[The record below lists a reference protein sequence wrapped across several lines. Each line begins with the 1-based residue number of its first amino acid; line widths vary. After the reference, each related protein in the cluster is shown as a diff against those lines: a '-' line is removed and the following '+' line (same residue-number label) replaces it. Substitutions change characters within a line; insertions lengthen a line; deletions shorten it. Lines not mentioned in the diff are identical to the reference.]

1 MRRSCKFAGSVAL
14 LFTLTAS
21 LSAITPPVRLK
32 LVTPASYLPQVPVLV
47 RVEALDAQGGR
58 ERSLWDSDVVL
69 TADPASVTLSTNR
82 VHLRNGLGSVLVV
95 FGGSGDFN
103 LTATLGSLQATRTL
117 SDLSGAPVTSVG
129 GTLAGATTWSGVV
142 RVTSDVTIPQGSTLT
157 ILSNTLVLV
166 EGVASGTTANDFF
179 ISGAIESLG
188 TEDKPVTITCATT
201 GLRWGQ
207 IRHDSSA
214 PSLYRHT
221 IITRAG
227 RATGEGHTATA
238 PVIRPTNSRITF
250 DSCSLT
256 DHADA
261 PAGTPGKIGFGN
273 GSDLTFINC
282 LFQRARMG
290 PEVQGTALLCTNT
303 WIMDMRGPD
312 DSDGIYVHDQA
323 AGQQVLFSGCVVA
336 NGDDDGIDTLGSV
349 VTVENCIIR
358 EWNNLGEDAKAIS
371 VLNGAVHV
379 RTSLIVDSTVGI
391 AAKAGG
397 STPSSTPVLVTINN
411 TTLNGNG
418 TNVYAN
424 RKSTAV
430 GPNVLITITNSILWG
445 GEAVRSDFEPN
456 STNSTNFIVAHCDL
470 SEPQAGTGNLMADPM
485 FVNTAGHDFHLQPHS
500 PCIDAGNPSSPAD
513 PDGSPV
519 DLGWATFQP
528 PNPRL
533 SLPHKLADGSFQFTL
548 DAYTNR
554 NYVIDFSSDAVSWS
568 PLKTIPQPIESNPVV
583 DNTAADSSHRLY
595 RARLAP

>member
-1 MRRSCKFAGSVAL
+1 MRRLCKFAGSIAL
-14 LFTLTAS
+14 LLILTGS

-32 LVTPASYLPQVPVLV
+32 LITPASYLSQVPVLV

-58 ERSLWDSDVVL
+58 ERNLWDGDAVL

-95 FGGSGDFN
+95 FGGGDFN
-103 LTATLGSLQATRTL
+103 LTATLGSLQATRAL
-117 SDLSGAPVTSVG
+117 SDLSAAPVTTVG

-142 RVTSDVTIPQGSTLT
+142 RVTGDVTIPQGSTLT

-166 EGVASGTTANDFF
+166 EGVASGTTANDFL

-188 TEDKPVTITCATT
+188 TEDKPVTITCATA

-207 IRHDSSA
+207 IRHNASA

-227 RATGEGHTATA
+227 RAPGEGHTATA

-290 PEVQGTALLCTNT
+290 PEIQGTALLCTNT

-323 AGQQVLFSGCVVA
+323 EGQQVLFSGCVVA
-336 NGDDDGIDTLGSV
+336 DGDDDGIDTLGSV
-349 VTVENCIIR
+349 ITVENCIIR
-358 EWNNLGEDAKAIS
+358 EWNNLAEDAKAIS
-371 VLNGAVHV
+371 ALNGAVHV
-379 RTSLIVDSTVGI
+379 RRSIIVDSTVGI
-391 AAKAGG
+391 AAKSGG
-397 STPSSTPVLVTINN
+397 SSPSATPVLVTIDH
-411 TTLNGNG
+411 TTLVGNG
-418 TNVYAN
+418 TNTYAN

-430 GPNVLITITNSILWG
+430 GPNVHFNITNSILWDG
-445 GEAVRSDFEPN
+445 KPAYSDFEPN
-456 STNSTNFIVAHCDL
+456 SSDSTNFTIVYCNL
-470 SEPQAGTGNLMADPM
+470 SEPYAGTGNITSAPL
-485 FVNTAGHDFHLQPHS
+485 FVDAVARDFHLRPYS
-500 PCIDAGNPSSPAD
+500 PSIDSGDPASPND
-513 PDGSPV
+513 PDGSPT
-519 DLGWATFQP
+519 DQGCFTFQP
-528 PNPRL
+528 PQPVLRDL
-533 SLPHKLADGSFQFTL
+533 QRSPGGAVQFTL
-548 DAYTNR
+548 EAYTNR
-554 NYVIDFSSDAVSWS
+554 NYVIDLSFDAVSWN
-568 PLKTIPQPIESNPVV
+568 PLKIVPQLIESNLVV
-583 DNTAADSSHRLY
+583 DTTAADSSHRLY
-595 RARLAP
+595 RARLPP